1 MNFLL
6 KKKTFNFQS
15 SSSLEPIISDPGEGP
30 GTGRGQGRR
39 GQAGG
44 QQVTA
49 RGWGGQE
56 VTRGHGRTFDLSG
69 IESAESKAEGL
80 RVCYLLNMVL
90 IAIDFIYVHDI
101 FFSTSPYLSNAESWI
116 PWFFFTNILWNCES
130 KFHLN
135 IHFLQP
141 GLFYITCGVLC
152 VFADLCQQDIARR
165 PTHLALKMM
174 DFQPGIM
181 LSLIEPTES
190 QPGVHH
196 NQQGATP
203 QPSVCVAICGN
214 AQWTCVCH
222 IVSCVHYLI
231 YCCKVIDVFLWQL
244 NGCES
249 TVM

>member
-1 MNFLL
+1 MR
-6 KKKTFNFQS
+6 
-15 SSSLEPIISDPGEGP
+15 GP
-30 GTGRGQGRR
+30 GSD
-39 GQAGG
+39 
-44 QQVTA
+44 
-49 RGWGGQE
+49 
-56 VTRGHGRTFDLSG
+56 TRAWTDLWFVWH
-69 IESAESKAEGL
+69 
-80 RVCYLLNMVL
+80 RVCRKQSRRTKGMLFIEYG
-90 IAIDFIYVHDI
+90 IDSHWFHLRSWYI
-101 FFSTSPYLSNAESWI
+101 FQHEHLSNAESWI

-181 LSLIEPTES
+181 LNLIEPTES
-190 QPGVHH
+190 QPGGHH
-196 NQQGATP
+196 NQQGGTP